1 MQLGHVGGLGGRVRW
16 RAIRGAITHKQI
28 TSFLKGKFVATST
41 IQKVKMKSSKRE
53 GGRNLLDGG
62 REDGDSSKGAED
74 KKGNTS
80 YVHFMV
86 VDDLLNVDVKKNNEG
101 S

>member
-1 MQLGHVGGLGGRVRW
+1 LDGNVLQLGHVGGLGGRVRW

-28 TSFLKGKFVATST
+28 TSFPKGNYVAST

-86 VDDLLNVDVKKNNEG
+86 VDLLNVDVKKKQ
-101 S
+101 